1 MPPAARVGLR
11 CSPSLHA
18 SPFSLSVSVQRFHR
32 ALGVRLRPRSGALPP
47 QGGAGAR
54 AECSVPPFHP
64 RPRGHS
70 SRVPLRPRR
79 PVRCGRHSR
88 GRREARF
95 SSSFRCR
102 HCRDESDDGL
112 QAVYLLEQTLQV
124 PLRFRLDA
132 RPCTVGPRTTW
143 AWGADPSAV
152 ENSHVTCDSS
162 QVSVVPWYLWG
173 LVPGPLQTPDP
184 RAPQSLIQSGL
195 GRAHAGPSRPQ
206 LAAPGHR
213 GRPC

>member
-1 MPPAARVGLR
+1 MPLSVPDAVLGPGSAWPELHCLCQLPAAWARPVFLPRRRQPSLIQAGLWPAAGSLASFSGAVSDGVCSLRGVFGRPSKWASAHSLATVFLPCVWAAFPPAARVGLR

-32 ALGVRLRPRSGALPP
+32 ALGVRLRPRS
-47 QGGAGAR
+47 GAR

-124 PLRFRLDA
+124 PLRF
-132 RPCTVGPRTTW
+132 
-143 AWGADPSAV
+143 
-152 ENSHVTCDSS
+152 
-162 QVSVVPWYLWG
+162 
-173 LVPGPLQTPDP
+173 
-184 RAPQSLIQSGL
+184 
-195 GRAHAGPSRPQ
+195 
-206 LAAPGHR
+206 
-213 GRPC
+213 

>member
-1 MPPAARVGLR
+1 MWARPVFLPRRRQPSLIQAGLWPAAGSLASFSGAVSDGVCSLRGVFGRPSKWASAHSLATVFLPCVCAALPPAARVGLR

-112 QAVYLLEQTLQV
+112 QAV
-124 PLRFRLDA
+124 
-132 RPCTVGPRTTW
+132 
-143 AWGADPSAV
+143 
-152 ENSHVTCDSS
+152 
-162 QVSVVPWYLWG
+162 
-173 LVPGPLQTPDP
+173 
-184 RAPQSLIQSGL
+184 
-195 GRAHAGPSRPQ
+195 
-206 LAAPGHR
+206 
-213 GRPC
+213 